1 MKEFQTLKMVVDKE
15 DGVYVAICR
24 EVDIASQGESVDE
37 AKSNLME
44 AIELSFDHASKNEI
58 ESRLK
63 K

>member
-1 MKEFQTLKMVVDKE
+1 MKEFQTLKMVIDKE

-44 AIELSFDHASKNEI
+44 AIELFFDHTSKNEI